1 MDLFDRIDAEWDE
14 FKAKARQ
21 KWYKLQET
29 DWNDIER
36 EVEGRWDRFTNKVN
50 HYYDQTVEE
59 IKDEAEDLF
68 DPVDDNEHEDYD
80 DVVTTS

>member
-1 MDLFDRIDAEWDE
+1 MNFMQRVDDEWDV
-14 FKAKARQ
+14 FKAKART
-21 KWYKLQET
+21 KWHKLQDT

-36 EVEGRWDRFTNKVN
+36 EVEGRWDRLSNKVK
-50 HYYDQTVEE
+50 YYYNQTTEE

-80 DVVTTS
+80 DTVKTS